1 MPQFTPRGSPLCFD
15 VSANAHTRGKISFDE
30 YLDRML
36 AHLTGTQHTED
47 IPGPRNERMM
57 FDPLSMA
64 IQGCLFEPSFTFL
77 EGMYK
82 FVVFYT

>member
-1 MPQFTPRGSPLCFD
+1 MPPFYPRGSPLCFD
-15 VSANAHTRGKISFDE
+15 VSANAHTRGEISFDE

-36 AHLTGTQHTED
+36 AHLTGAQHAED

-77 EGMYK
+77 KGMYQ
-82 FVVFYT
+82 FVVLST